1 MTAKRWIASALAL
14 AVLAAASFGVSAAI
28 TSRRAPSSAPQAEC
42 RCNSALMG
50 FLDLT
55 PEQQKRL
62 APVCE
67 DYCRQ
72 QLADRG
78 DLQEARARLMDA
90 LRQPRPDR
98 EDVDA
103 ALEDVGRAQA
113 RMQRSAAEYLL
124 NIKPVLSEAQQ
135 AKLFDTVGQRF
146 CQQGAGMGRMGGG
159 QGRGGGLGRM
169 KHLK

>member
-1 MTAKRWIASALAL
+1 ML
-14 AVLAAASFGVSAAI
+14 
-28 TSRRAPSSAPQAEC
+28 TS
-42 RCNSALMG
+42 

-55 PEQQKRL
+55 LEQQEQA
-62 APVCE
+62 APICE
-67 DYCRQ
+67 NYCTEQMAARE
-72 QLADRG
+72 
-78 DLQEARARLMDA
+78 DLQESRARLMDA
-90 LRQPRPDR
+90 LRQPRPYR